1 MYVFQTY
8 KEIKKSDQLM
18 TTVIGYAIVYAFR
31 KIRIKMREDQPPLN
45 SWNDL
50 FPL

>member
-1 MYVFQTY
+1 
-8 KEIKKSDQLM
+8 M